1 MDIGYVT
8 LEDITKF
15 LAHKYIPDR
24 EIKGDDGILIQ
35 IKHQELDE
43 QSTGSPSAANAGPI
57 SHHPF
62 TI

>member
-8 LEDITKF
+8 LGDITKF

-43 QSTGSPSAANAGPI
+43 
-57 SHHPF
+57 
-62 TI
+62 